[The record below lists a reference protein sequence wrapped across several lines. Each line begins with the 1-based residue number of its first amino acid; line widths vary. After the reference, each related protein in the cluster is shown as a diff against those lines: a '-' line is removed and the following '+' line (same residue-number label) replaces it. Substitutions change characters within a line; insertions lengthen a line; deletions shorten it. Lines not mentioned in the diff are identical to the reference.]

1 MLLIQTKVRELR
13 NLEFPTMHYLLI
25 GEMICLDHR
34 DQFSIVSALVFMVID
49 WTKLTVNHD
58 IKLSTCHDS
67 PSYYVA

>member
-1 MLLIQTKVRELR
+1 
-13 NLEFPTMHYLLI
+13 MHYLLI

>member
-1 MLLIQTKVRELR
+1 MLPIQTKVRELR
-13 NLEFPTMHYLLI
+13 NLKFPTMHYLLI

-34 DQFSIVSALVFMVID
+34 DQFSMVSALVFMVID

-58 IKLSTCHDS
+58 IKLSNCHDS